1 MERSAVSK
9 SRGETSCTDEKQER
23 ERMSYPL
30 YMMAFSS
37 GGNEAPKNV
46 AYEMVRLE
54 ACPQ

>member
-37 GGNEAPKNV
+37 GRNEAPKNV

>member
-1 MERSAVSK
+1 MLFPRAE
-9 SRGETSCTDEKQER
+9 EKQAAQMKNRR